1 MDTTYQAL
9 YWQLEETHWWFQAR
23 THFILCLLRRLKV
36 PASAAILD
44 VGCSAGLL
52 MRRLHS
58 AGYAKVT
65 GLDLSEE
72 AVRRCHAVGLS
83 NTAVMDA
90 THPQYADQSFDLLIA
105 SDVLEHI
112 ADETTALRNWL
123 RILRPGGRL
132 LVCVPAFMF
141 LWSDHDAVNY
151 HRRRYTRKMLEVA
164 LNKAGF
170 AIDRAGYWNFSLFFP
185 VTTVRLLQRAVARPK
200 SQKRGQL
207 RPATALVNAALY
219 TLLKFENH
227 LLSNSCPFPCGLSSF
242 AIARR
247 GTGGPPSPPLPGR
260 D

>member
-1 MDTTYQAL
+1 VETAYQDL
-9 YWQLEETHWWFQAR
+9 YFQLEETHWWFQAR

-52 MRRLHS
+52 MRRLHRD
-58 AGYAKVT
+58 GYTNVT

-90 THPQYADQSFDLLIA
+90 TRPQYADQSFDLLIA

-112 ADETTALRNWL
+112 ADETTALANWL

-141 LWSDHDAVNY
+141 LWSDHDVVNY
-151 HRRRYTRKMLEVA
+151 HRRRYTRNMLGAA
-164 LNKAGF
+164 LNTAGF
-170 AIDRAGYWNFSLFFP
+170 VLDRASYWNFSLFLP
-185 VTTVRLLQRAVARPK
+185 VTTVRLMQRALVRPK
-200 SQKRGQL
+200 SQKSGQL
-207 RPATALVNAALY
+207 RPVASLVNAALY
-219 TLLKFENH
+219 TLLRVENH
-227 LLSNSCPFPCGLSSF
+227 LLANFCPFPFGLSSF

-247 GTGGPPSPPLPGR
+247 GTGEAPSQPLLSPH
-260 D
+260 